1 MLEIIV
7 RNAPFALAM
16 AALVGCK
23 TTVEGGGSGGSGG
36 GGSGGAGSSVTAAAT
51 STSGSTSGGST
62 SVSVGTGGSTSG
74 TTGSGL
80 PGFACSGPDS
90 AGPSAACT
98 PKDLGCNP
106 GKSVCAAVEVVNG
119 APSFALKM
127 AQVNFTQPAALATGI
142 GKSVL
147 QNWMGPQPPICHV
160 PNFLLAWI
168 LQFDLAAGTLT
179 TGGAIEGAG
188 QAPGFQLI
196 NGTVGGGTTAILPVT
211 APLALGAGCDL
222 DVSVGDVNVPLQ
234 YDQNSPLSSIYL
246 PFRHLRFKGGKVSP
260 DHNCIGEYNEALLAP
275 ANNCAPTA
283 TVPAYTDG
291 AEIEAMIP
299 LEDADQAIIGLL
311 QESLCVFLAQNAA
324 MYATQTGQYKTCARD
339 ASGKILFPGDWCSVT
354 DQPATASCSDAV
366 RVHAT
371 FAASGVRMM
380 D

>member
-1 MLEIIV
+1 MLEIIA
-7 RNAPFALAM
+7 RTAPFALAT
-16 AALVGCK
+16 AALVGCT
-23 TTVEGGGSGGSGG
+23 TTVQVGGSGG
-36 GGSGGAGSSVTAAAT
+36 GGAGAGTGAGGQGSSVTATA
-51 STSGSTSGGST
+51 T
-62 SVSVGTGGSTSG
+62 SVSSGETTTGAGMGGSPPA

-80 PGFACSGPDS
+80 PGFACSGPNTG
-90 AGPSAACT
+90 GPSAACT
-98 PKDLGCNP
+98 PKDQGCNP
-106 GKSVCAAVEVVNG
+106 GKSVCAAVEVVDG

-127 AQVNFTQPAALATGI
+127 AQVNFTHPAAFTKGI

-196 NGTVGGGTTAILPVT
+196 NGTVGEGSTAILPVT

-222 DVSVGDVNVPLQ
+222 DVAVGDVNVPLQ
-234 YDQNSPLSSIYL
+234 YDANSALSSIYL

-260 DHNCIGEYNEALLAP
+260 DHNCIGVYNEALLDP
-275 ANNCAPTA
+275 VNNCAPTA
-283 TVPAYTDG
+283 TVPAYNDG
-291 AEIEAMIP
+291 AELEAMFP
-299 LEDADQAIIGLL
+299 LEDADQAIIGPL
-311 QESLCVFLAQNAA
+311 QMSLCLFLTQNTA
-324 MYATQTGQYKTCARD
+324 MYGTQTGQYQTCARD

-354 DQPATASCSDAV
+354 DQPATASCADAV
-366 RVHAT
+366 HVSAT
-371 FAASGVRMM
+371 FAASGVRMA